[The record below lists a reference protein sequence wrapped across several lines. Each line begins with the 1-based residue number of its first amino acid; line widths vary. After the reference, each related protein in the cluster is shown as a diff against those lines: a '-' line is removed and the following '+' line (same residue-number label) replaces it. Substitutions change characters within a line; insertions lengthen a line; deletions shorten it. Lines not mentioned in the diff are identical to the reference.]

1 MAIMLFRFLLEINKN
16 EINEIKIA
24 KPPKDLTIVK
34 TINH

>member
-16 EINEIKIA
+16 EINKIKIA
-24 KPPKDLTIVK
+24 KPSKDLTIIK